1 MKNRI
6 SGISDLRLTERFS
19 FLKTGRS
26 SVQIG
31 QPGFVACPAQ
41 MQSVGQVAVA
51 QQDLYRLA
59 LEQAQKQI
67 AVRHRQ
73 RELAYQWN

>member
-6 SGISDLRLTERFS
+6 SGISLRLTERFS
-19 FLKTGRS
+19 FAKSSRS
-26 SVQIG
+26 AAATNQT
-31 QPGFVACPAQ
+31 GFVACPVS
-41 MQSVGQVAVA
+41 MQHSGQTAVA